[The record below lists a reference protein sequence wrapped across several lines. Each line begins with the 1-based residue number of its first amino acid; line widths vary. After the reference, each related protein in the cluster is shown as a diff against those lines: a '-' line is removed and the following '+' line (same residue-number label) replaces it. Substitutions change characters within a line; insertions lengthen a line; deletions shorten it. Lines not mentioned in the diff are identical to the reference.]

1 MKEDVLE
8 STVRRVG
15 EIKLLA
21 ASVPSL
27 WHLAQVCQVDV
38 LQSTVNY
45 RLQVCQVC
53 QVDVRRR
60 DVRRKIKLEAASV
73 PALEK

>member
-1 MKEDVLE
+1 M
-8 STVRRVG
+8 G

-27 WHLAQVCQVDV
+27 WHLAQVSQVDV

-45 RLQVCQVC
+45 RLQVCR
-53 QVDVRRR
+53 VDVLQST
-60 DVRRKIKLEAASV
+60 VRKIKLQAASV

>member
-1 MKEDVLE
+1 M
-8 STVRRVG
+8 G

-27 WHLAQVCQVDV
+27 WHLAQVCRVDV
-38 LQSTVNY
+38 LQSTVREI
-45 RLQVCQVC
+45 RLQAASVPSRCTSIDC
-53 QVDVRRR
+53 
-60 DVRRKIKLEAASV
+60 KLQAASV